1 MSKEELARAAQ
12 GSLDAWQREEIAKR
26 EAIRLRFMVHG
37 GSVEHSEQLG
47 DGLTKREQIRA
58 RLHQLP
64 FVEEAVFA
72 AAPHLEAELFDACD
86 GTVLLIERN
95 AQQKGAR
102 YELVLHSGQSD
113 VSKKL
118 FVFIP
123 DGDRVPELEGDDFF
137 PALVR
142 DRVKPVHKLCYSDR
156 DYEDCHLVE
165 KAIDFAESVLIDRAE
180 AIATPPPDL
189 P

>member
-1 MSKEELARAAQ
+1 MSKEELARAAE

-26 EAIRLRFMVHG
+26 DAIRLRLMVHG
-37 GSVEHSEQLG
+37 GSVDHSERLR

-58 RLHQLP
+58 RLQQLP
-64 FVEEAVFA
+64 FVQEALFA
-72 AAPHLEAELFDACD
+72 TAPHLEAQLFDACD
-86 GTVLLIERN
+86 GTVLLIERD
-95 AQQKGAR
+95 ARQKGAR

-113 VSKKL
+113 VPKKL

-123 DGDRVPELEGDDFF
+123 DGDRVPELEGEGFF

-142 DRVKPVHKLCYSDR
+142 DRVKPVHKLRYSDR
-156 DYEDCHLVE
+156 DYDDCHLVE
-165 KAIDFAESVLIDRAE
+165 KAIDFAESILIDRAE
-180 AIATPPPDL
+180 SIASPPPDL